1 MPGRIL
7 VIDPVNTNRM
17 VLKTR
22 LLSEYYDVDLCE
34 DAASGWASIL
44 RDPPDTVLVNCTLPD
59 ANGYG
64 FCAKIKSHPETAHI
78 PVVLIASAS
87 ADISWAKAYSS
98 FADDIH
104 QLPLDFPLL
113 VPRLQSLL
121 RAKAS
126 LDELRLR
133 NQTSE
138 DIGLAEPKSFLGT
151 VSLRRVSVAVVGSTA
166 DVRTRMISALR
177 TILDAEVVDLG
188 RDWAGALGCTQETV
202 VVLGQG
208 QDRSE
213 ALRLIARL
221 RSNRASRFVSL
232 LFSGGPDGIEMA
244 ERALSLG
251 ANDAFYGAIDDYALA
266 ARVRAVNNH
275 AMLANMLRENMN
287 NNLRLAMVD
296 PLTGLFNRRYAEQ
309 YLRKAVTRAAD
320 TGRNLFVMML
330 DLDNFKN
337 VNDLH
342 GHSAGDKVLKSMAE
356 RLQGNLRGLDLVA
369 RVGGEEFL
377 VVLADISKGRALD
390 IAQRI
395 RSVIGNSAFDVRNGC
410 PPVPVTISIGIAQA
424 DPGKSSEA
432 KLLAAADQALYES
445 KNLGRNTVTFAAEA
459 A

>member
-22 LLSEYYDVDLCE
+22 LMSEYYDVDLCE
-34 DAASGWASIL
+34 DASSGWASIL
-44 RDPPDTVLVNCTLPD
+44 RDPPDTILVNCRLPD

-64 FCAKIKSHPETAHI
+64 FCAKIKSHPETGHI
-78 PVVLIASAS
+78 PVVLIAS
-87 ADISWAKAYSS
+87 DRGEISWAKAYSS

-133 NQTSE
+133 SQTSE
-138 DIGLAEPKSFLGT
+138 DIGLAEPKSFLGA
-151 VSLRRVSVAVVGSTA
+151 VSLRRISVAIVGGIA
-166 DVRTRMISALR
+166 EERAAMASALR
-177 TILDAEVVDLG
+177 SILGAEVNDLG
-188 RDWAGALGCTQETV
+188 RDWAGALDCTRETV

-208 QDRSE
+208 QDGPE
-213 ALRLIARL
+213 AMRLIARL

-232 LFSGGPDGIEMA
+232 LFAGGQDGTDMA

-251 ANDAFYGAIDDYALA
+251 ANDAFNGAIDDYALA

-275 AMLANMLRENMN
+275 AMLANMLRESMT

-296 PLTGLFNRRYAEQ
+296 PLTGLYNRRYAQQ
-309 YLRKAVTRAAD
+309 YLNKAIARAAD

-330 DLDNFKN
+330 DLDNFKT

-342 GHSAGDKVLKSMAE
+342 GHAAGDEVLKSVAG

-369 RVGGEEFL
+369 RIGGEEFL
-377 VVLADISKGRALD
+377 VVISDIARDRALD

-395 RSVIGNSAFDVRNGC
+395 RSVIGASAFDVGNGG

-424 DPGKSSEA
+424 DPQKSSESS
-432 KLLAAADQALYES
+432 LLAAADRALYDS
-445 KNLGRNTVTFAAEA
+445 KKQGRDMVTFAAA
-459 A
+459 AA

>member
-22 LLSEYYDVDLCE
+22 LMSEYYDVDLCA
-34 DAASGWASIL
+34 DATAGWAAIL
-44 RDPPDTVLVNCTLPD
+44 RDPPDAVLVNCSLPD

-64 FCAKIKSHPETAHI
+64 FCAKIKSHPETGHI
-78 PVVLIASAS
+78 PVILIAS
-87 ADISWAKAYSS
+87 DIGEVSWSKAYSS

-133 NQTSE
+133 HQTGE
-138 DIGLAEPKSFLGT
+138 DLGLSEPKTFLGA
-151 VSLRRVSVAVVGSTA
+151 VSLRQISVAIVGGDTGNRRTVA
-166 DVRTRMISALR
+166 DALR
-177 TILDAEVVDLG
+177 SVLGARVTDLG
-188 RDWAGALGCTQETV
+188 HDWTRALDCTEETII
-202 VVLGQG
+202 VLGG
-208 QDRSE
+208 AQDGSE

-221 RSNRASRFVSL
+221 RSNRNSRFVSL
-232 LFSGGPDGIEMA
+232 LFAGEQDGTALA

-251 ANDAFYGAIDDYALA
+251 ANDAFCGHIDDYALA
-266 ARVRAVNNH
+266 SRVRAVNNH
-275 AMLANMLRENMN
+275 AMLANMLRESMSNS
-287 NNLRLAMVD
+287 LRLAMVD
-296 PLTGLFNRRYAEQ
+296 PLTGLYNRRYAEQ
-309 YLRKAVTRAAD
+309 YLKKAIARAAD
-320 TGRNLFVMML
+320 TGRDLFVMML
-330 DLDNFKN
+330 DLDNFKTI
-337 VNDLH
+337 NDQY
-342 GHSAGDKVLKSMAE
+342 GHATGDRVLKSMAE

-377 VVLADISKGRALD
+377 VVIADISKERALD

-395 RSVIGNSAFDVRNGC
+395 RSVIGQSDFDVGETQI
-410 PPVPVTISIGIAQA
+410 PVTISIGIAQA
-424 DPGKSSEA
+424 DPRKCNEA
-432 KLLAAADQALYES
+432 ALLATADRALFKS
-445 KNLGRNTVTFAAEA
+445 KDQGRDTVTFAAEA

>member
-22 LLSEYYDVDLCE
+22 LMSEYYEVDLCA
-34 DAASGWASIL
+34 DAGAGWAAIL
-44 RDPPDTVLVNCTLPD
+44 REPPDAVLVNCKLPD

-64 FCAKIKSHPETAHI
+64 FCAKVKSHPETGHI
-78 PVVLIASAS
+78 PVILIASDS
-87 ADISWAKAYSS
+87 GEVSWSKAYSS

-133 NQTSE
+133 HQTSE
-138 DIGLAEPKSFLGT
+138 DLGLAEPKTFLGA
-151 VSLRRVSVAVVGSTA
+151 VSLRQVSVTIVGGDTGCRRA
-166 DVRTRMISALR
+166 MANALR
-177 TILDAEVVDLG
+177 TVLGARITDLDH
-188 RDWAGALGCTQETV
+188 DWAGALDCTQDTV
-202 VVLGQG
+202 VVLGG
-208 QDRSE
+208 AQDGSE

-221 RSNRASRFVSL
+221 RSNRKSRFVSV
-232 LFSGGPDGIEMA
+232 LFAGQQDAAALA

-251 ANDAFYGAIDDYALA
+251 ANDAFCGQIDDYALA

-275 AMLANMLRENMN
+275 AMLANMLRESMSNS
-287 NNLRLAMVD
+287 LRLAMVD
-296 PLTGLFNRRYAEQ
+296 PLTGLYNRRYAEQ
-309 YLRKAVTRAAD
+309 YLSKAIARAAD
-320 TGRNLFVMML
+320 TGRDLYVMML
-330 DLDNFKN
+330 DLDKFKLL
-337 VNDLH
+337 NDRH
-342 GHSAGDKVLKSMAE
+342 GHAAGDAVLKSVAE

-377 VVLADISKGRALD
+377 VVIADISKERALD

-395 RSVIGNSAFDVRNGC
+395 RSVIGESGFDIGDTQVS
-410 PPVPVTISIGIAQA
+410 VTISIGIARA
-424 DPGKSSEA
+424 DPRKCNEA
-432 KLLAAADQALYES
+432 GLLAAADRALYNS
-445 KNLGRNTVTFAAEA
+445 KDQGRDKVTFAAEA

>member
-22 LLSEYYDVDLCE
+22 LMSEYYEVDLCA
-34 DAASGWASIL
+34 DAGAGWAAIL
-44 RDPPDTVLVNCTLPD
+44 RDPPDAILVNCRLPD

-64 FCAKIKSHPETAHI
+64 FCAKVKSHPETGHI
-78 PVVLIASAS
+78 PVVLIAPDSGEV
-87 ADISWAKAYSS
+87 SWSKAYSS

-104 QLPLDFPLL
+104 QLPQDFPLL

-133 NQTSE
+133 HQTSE
-138 DIGLAEPKSFLGT
+138 DLGLAEPKTFLGA
-151 VSLRRVSVAVVGSTA
+151 VSLRRISVAIVGGETGRRRATA
-166 DVRTRMISALR
+166 DALR
-177 TILDAEVVDLG
+177 AILGAQVTDLG
-188 RDWAGALGCTQETV
+188 RDWTGALDCTQETV
-202 VVLGQG
+202 LVLGQA
-208 QDRSE
+208 QDGPE

-221 RSNRASRFVSL
+221 RSNRNSRFVSV
-232 LFSGGPDGIEMA
+232 LFAAAQDGTALA

-251 ANDAFYGAIDDYALA
+251 ANDAFCGNIDDYALA
-266 ARVRAVNNH
+266 ARVRAANNH
-275 AMLANMLRENMN
+275 AMLANMLRESMSNS
-287 NNLRLAMVD
+287 LRLVMVD
-296 PLTGLFNRRYAEQ
+296 PLTGLYNRRYAEQ
-309 YLRKAVTRAAD
+309 YLSKAIARAAD

-330 DLDNFKN
+330 DLDNFKTI
-337 VNDLH
+337 NDQH
-342 GHSAGDKVLKSMAE
+342 GHAAGDRVLQSVAE

-377 VVLADISKGRALD
+377 VVIADISKQRALE

-395 RSVIGNSAFDVRNGC
+395 RSVIGQSGFDVSDTQI
-410 PPVPVTISIGIAQA
+410 PVTISIGIARA
-424 DPGKSSEA
+424 DPKKCNEA
-432 KLLAAADQALYES
+432 GLLAAADRALYNS
-445 KNLGRNTVTFAAEA
+445 KDQGRDTVTFAAEA

>member
-22 LLSEYYDVDLCE
+22 LMSEYYEVDLSE
-34 DAASGWASIL
+34 DARSGWAAIL
-44 RDPPDTVLVNCTLPD
+44 RDPPDAVLVNCSLPD

-64 FCAKIKSHPETAHI
+64 FCAKIKSHPETGHI
-78 PVVLIASAS
+78 PVVLIASDS
-87 ADISWAKAYSS
+87 GEISWAKAYSS

-138 DIGLAEPKSFLGT
+138 DLGLAEPKSFLGA
-151 VSLRRVSVAVVGSTA
+151 VSLRQISVAIVGGITESRLA
-166 DVRTRMISALR
+166 MVEAMRA
-177 TILDAEVVDLG
+177 ILGAKVADLG
-188 RDWAGALGCTQETV
+188 RDWASALDCTQETV
-202 VVLGQG
+202 VVLGQD
-208 QDRSE
+208 QDGPE

-221 RSNRASRFVSL
+221 RSNRNSRFVSV
-232 LFSGGPDGIEMA
+232 LFAGEPDGTQMA

-251 ANDAFYGAIDDYALA
+251 ANDAFCGTIDDYALA

-275 AMLANMLRENMN
+275 AMLANMLRESMS

-296 PLTGLFNRRYAEQ
+296 PLTGLYNRRYAQQ
-309 YLRKAVTRAAD
+309 YLNKAIVRAAD
-320 TGRNLFVMML
+320 SGRNLFVMML
-330 DLDNFKN
+330 DLDNFKTI
-337 VNDLH
+337 NDLH
-342 GHSAGDKVLKSMAE
+342 GHAAGDRVLESVAE

-377 VVLADISKGRALD
+377 VVIADITKQRALD

-395 RSVIGNSAFDVRNGC
+395 RSVIGKTAFDIGNGQ
-410 PPVPVTISIGIAQA
+410 PAVPVTISIGIAQA
-424 DPGKSSEA
+424 DPQKSSEA
-432 KLLAAADQALYES
+432 RLLAAADRALYDS
-445 KNLGRNTVTFAAEA
+445 KNHGRDMVTFAAEA

>member
-7 VIDPVNTNRM
+7 VIDTVNTNRM

-22 LLSEYYDVDLCE
+22 LMSEYYDVDICE
-34 DAASGWASIL
+34 DAKSGWASIL
-44 RDPPDTVLVNCTLPD
+44 RDPPDTVLVNCALPD

-64 FCAKIKSHPETAHI
+64 FCAKIKSHPETGHI
-78 PVVLIASAS
+78 PVVLIATDRN
-87 ADISWAKAYSS
+87 DISWAKAYSS

-133 NQTSE
+133 NQTNE
-138 DIGLAEPKSFLGT
+138 DIGLGEPKSFLGA
-151 VSLRRVSVAVVGSTA
+151 VSLRRISVAIVGGEA
-166 DVRTRMISALR
+166 AERAAMVSALR
-177 TILDAEVVDLG
+177 KILGAEVNDLG
-188 RDWAGALGCTQETV
+188 RDWAGALDCKQETV

-208 QDRSE
+208 QDGPE
-213 ALRLIARL
+213 AMRLIARL
-221 RSNRASRFVSL
+221 RSNRANRFVSL
-232 LFSGGPDGIEMA
+232 LFAGGLYDMDMA

-275 AMLANMLRENMN
+275 AMLANMLRESMS

-296 PLTGLFNRRYAEQ
+296 PLTGLYNRRYAQQ
-309 YLRKAVTRAAD
+309 YLNKAIARAAD

-337 VNDLH
+337 INDLH
-342 GHSAGDKVLKSMAE
+342 GHAAGDRVLKSVAE

-377 VVLADISKGRALD
+377 VVIADITKERALD

-395 RSVIGNSAFDVRNGC
+395 RTVIGTSAFDIGNDR
-410 PPVPVTISIGIAQA
+410 PPIPVTTSIGIAQA
-424 DPGKSSEA
+424 KPRKSSEA
-432 KLLAAADQALYES
+432 RLLAAADRALYES
-445 KNLGRNTVTFAAEA
+445 KNQGRDMVTFAAEA